1 MATEPAN
8 AKVHH
13 VLRLATLEL
22 LCQKTRHL
30 PPWLKGLE
38 AGQHRQ
44 NPLVLC
50 DGPNHYQRFLVD
62 TGAACSVIPQTIAGC
77 GTSSHSNVHGN
88 IFLPTIGGGRLITSG
103 LFSTKLDLGFSRFF
117 SFTFHISSQLDGFLR
132 HWVSLFGCP
141 ERIYCDR
148 GRQFTS
154 TVWNDMCVT
163 LGCEL
168 HHSSAYHP
176 QAQGLIE
183 RFNKTLKTSLKC
195 HEEPS
200 EWYDQL
206 PWTLLALRNMPKED
220 LDFSTPSDLLF
231 GQSVRLPGE
240 FFEPV
245 SEDAFNINS
254 SSFAQSLSRY
264 MQQIPYFAPRRTN
277 RAYYVDKALM
287 DPSMTHFFI
296 KIDSH
301 CTQSTKVL
309 SESFSATPNISL

>member
-1 MATEPAN
+1 M
-8 AKVHH
+8 
-13 VLRLATLEL
+13 
-22 LCQKTRHL
+22 
-30 PPWLKGLE
+30 
-38 AGQHRQ
+38 
-44 NPLVLC
+44 
-50 DGPNHYQRFLVD
+50 
-62 TGAACSVIPQTIAGC
+62 
-77 GTSSHSNVHGN
+77 
-88 IFLPTIGGGRLITSG
+88 
-103 LFSTKLDLGFSRFF
+103 
-117 SFTFHISSQLDGFLR
+117 
-132 HWVSLFGCP
+132 
-141 ERIYCDR
+141 
-148 GRQFTS
+148 
-154 TVWNDMCVT
+154 
-163 LGCEL
+163 GCEL
-168 HHSSAYHP
+168 HYSTAYHP

-231 GQSVRLPGE
+231 GQPVRLPGE

-277 RAYYVDKALM
+277 RAHYVDKALM
-287 DPSMTHFFI
+287 DPSTTHVFI

-301 CTQSTKVL
+301 RPPLHAVYKGPFRIIQRHPKYFVVDLPTHID
-309 SESFSATPNISL
+309 NISVDRLKVAHLSLEGLNHNIKSQQLRLVDSSPSASELGAGSSNIIPTKPSSPTSTITCSSEDNMPTDNIHSSSLTSPQVITRKGRRVNRPTRFLDYDTRF